1 MQIKVEWGDIAQWV
15 KFWMSSDSGL
25 PHSEC
30 PVIGGIKN
38 GQVWPLDRQK
48 LTTGVDEDTYYLQEV
63 DIDGEMFT
71 AYRSDGLSDRDHKTM
86 LKSWIAGHY
95 EKKIEELLKK
105 EVEIG

>member
-1 MQIKVEWGDIAQWV
+1 MLMKVDWGEIAQWV

-38 GQVWPLDRQK
+38 GNVWQLDRQK
-48 LTTGVDEDTYYLQEV
+48 LTIGVGDNSYYLQEI

-71 AYRSDGLSDRDHKTM
+71 AYRADGLSDRDHKTM
-86 LKSWIAGHY
+86 LKSWLARRY
-95 EKKIEELLKK
+95 EKKIEELLEK